1 MKSLTTCLKSV
12 ETSLKESLLADIDS
26 SLEQGDEYIEQVT
39 DNFKNLQKDLSIA
52 KSYREVKT
60 YNPGK
65 FVINRYC
72 KNLLKSYGFDAELIH
87 ITIYLPGTYG
97 ASTLTDCEVV
107 IQLMKYQNKSMTIP
121 YKTDYTLSRFDY
133 TTLND
138 VVKKFIKPC
147 LKDINTFKKL
157 LKNENT

>member
-1 MKSLTTCLKSV
+1 MKTLYESILTGIDDTLK
-12 ETSLKESLLADIDS
+12 
-26 SLEQGDEYIEQVT
+26 QGDEYIDQVT

-72 KNLLKSYGFDAELIH
+72 KNVLAHLGFDAELIY

-97 ASTLTDCEVV
+97 ASTVNNCEIV
-107 IQLMKYQNKSMTIP
+107 IQLMKYQNKGITTQ

-138 VVKKFIKPC
+138 VVKKFIKPN

-157 LKNENT
+157 LENEIF

>member
-1 MKSLTTCLKSV
+1 MKTLL
-12 ETSLKESLLADIDS
+12 ESILADIDDT
-26 SLEQGDEYIEQVT
+26 LKQGDEYIEQT
-39 DNFKNLQKDLSIA
+39 TENFKNLQKDLSIA

-87 ITIYLPGTYG
+87 IAIYLPGTYG
-97 ASTLTDCEVV
+97 ASSLNNCEIV
-107 IQLMKYQNKSMTIP
+107 IQLMKYHNKSMTVS
-121 YKTDYTLSRFDY
+121 YKTDYTLSKFDY

-138 VVKKFIKPC
+138 VVKKFIKPN

-157 LKNENT
+157 LKNEIS

>member
-1 MKSLTTCLKSV
+1 MKTLYESILTGIDDTLK
-12 ETSLKESLLADIDS
+12 
-26 SLEQGDEYIEQVT
+26 QGDEYIDQVT
-39 DNFKNLQKDLSIA
+39 DNFKTLQKDLSIA

-72 KNLLKSYGFDAELIH
+72 KNVLTHLGFDAELIH

-97 ASTLTDCEVV
+97 ASTVNNCEIV
-107 IQLMKYQNKSMTIP
+107 IQLMKYQNKGITRQ

-138 VVKKFIKPC
+138 VVKKFIKPN

-157 LKNENT
+157 LEHEIV

>member
-1 MKSLTTCLKSV
+1 MKTLL
-12 ETSLKESLLADIDS
+12 ESILDDIEDTIK
-26 SLEQGDEYIEQVT
+26 QGDDYIEQVSE
-39 DNFKNLQKDLSIA
+39 NFKTLQKELSIA

-97 ASTLTDCEVV
+97 ASTVNNCEIV
-107 IQLMKYQNKSMTIP
+107 IQLMKYQNKSITTS
-121 YKTDYTLSRFDY
+121 YKIDYTLPAKEYGS
-133 TTLND
+133 LND
-138 VVKKFIKPC
+138 VIKKFIKPS
-147 LKDINTFKKL
+147 LKDMNTFKKL
-157 LKNENT
+157 LQNEIS

>member
-1 MKSLTTCLKSV
+1 MKTLYESILTGIDDTLK
-12 ETSLKESLLADIDS
+12 
-26 SLEQGDEYIEQVT
+26 QGDEYIDQVT

-72 KNLLKSYGFDAELIH
+72 KNVLTHLGFDAELIH
-87 ITIYLPGTYG
+87 ITIYLPGINR
-97 ASTLTDCEVV
+97 ANSLTDCGII
-107 IQLMKYQNKSMTIP
+107 IQLMKYQNKSITAP
-121 YKTDYTLSRFDY
+121 YKIDYTLPAKEYGS
-133 TTLND
+133 LND
-138 VVKKFIKPC
+138 VIKKFIKPN

-157 LKNENT
+157 LQNEIV

>member
-1 MKSLTTCLKSV
+1 MKTLL
-12 ETSLKESLLADIDS
+12 ESILDDIEDTIK
-26 SLEQGDEYIEQVT
+26 QGDNYIEQVT
-39 DNFKNLQKDLSIA
+39 ENFKTLQKDLSIA

-97 ASTLTDCEVV
+97 ASSLNNCEIV
-107 IQLMKYQNKSMTIP
+107 IQLMKYHNKSMTAP
-121 YKTDYTLSRFDY
+121 YKIDYTLPKTDYGS
-133 TTLND
+133 LND
-138 VVKKFIKPC
+138 VIKKFIKPS
-147 LKDINTFKKL
+147 LKDITTFKKL
-157 LKNENT
+157 LTHEIS

>member
-1 MKSLTTCLKSV
+1 MKTLLESILDDIEDTLT
-12 ETSLKESLLADIDS
+12 
-26 SLEQGDEYIEQVT
+26 QGDEYIEQVT
-39 DNFKNLQKDLSIA
+39 ENFKTLQKDLSIA

-87 ITIYLPGTYG
+87 ITIYLPGSYKLGTV
-97 ASTLTDCEVV
+97 TNCEIF
-107 IQLMKYQNKSMTIP
+107 IQLMKYQNKSMTAP
-121 YKTDYTLSRFDY
+121 YKIDYTLPGKEYSS
-133 TTLND
+133 LND
-138 VVKKFIKPC
+138 VVKKFIKPS

-157 LKNENT
+157 LTHEIS

>member
-1 MKSLTTCLKSV
+1 MK
-12 ETSLKESLLADIDS
+12 SLKESLLTDIDDTLNS
-26 SLEQGDEYIEQVT
+26 GDEYIEQT
-39 DNFKNLQKDLSIA
+39 AENFKILQNDLSIA

-87 ITIYLPGTYG
+87 IAIYLPGTYG
-97 ASTLTDCEVV
+97 ASSLNNCEVV
-107 IQLMKYQNKSMTIP
+107 IQLMKYHNKSMTVS
-121 YKTDYTLSRFDY
+121 YKTDYTLSKFDY

-138 VVKKFIKPC
+138 VVKKFIKPN

-157 LKNENT
+157 LKNEIS

>member
-1 MKSLTTCLKSV
+1 MKSLW
-12 ETSLKESLLADIDS
+12 ESLLADIEGTI
-26 SLEQGDEYIEQVT
+26 EQGDEYVEQVT
-39 DNFKNLQKDLSIA
+39 ENFKNLQKDLSIA

-72 KNLLKSYGFDAELIH
+72 KNLLKTYGFDAELIR
-87 ITIYLPGTYG
+87 ITIYLPGTYRLG
-97 ASTLTDCEVV
+97 NINNCEIA
-107 IQLMKYQNKSMTIP
+107 IQLMKYQNKSITTS

-138 VVKKFIKPC
+138 VVNKFIKPN

-157 LKNENT
+157 LKNEIS

>member
-1 MKSLTTCLKSV
+1 MEDTLT
-12 ETSLKESLLADIDS
+12 
-26 SLEQGDEYIEQVT
+26 QGDEYIEQVT
-39 DNFKNLQKDLSIA
+39 ENFKTLQKDLSIA

-87 ITIYLPGTYG
+87 ITIYLPGMNR
-97 ASTLTDCEVV
+97 ANSLTDCGII
-107 IQLMKYQNKSMTIP
+107 IQLMKYQNKSMTAP
-121 YKTDYTLSRFDY
+121 YKIDYTLPAKEYGS
-133 TTLND
+133 LND
-138 VVKKFIKPC
+138 VVKKFIKPS

-157 LKNENT
+157 LTHEIS

>member
-1 MKSLTTCLKSV
+1 MKPLW
-12 ETSLKESLLADIDS
+12 ESILDDIEDT
-26 SLEQGDEYIEQVT
+26 LEQGDEYIEQVT
-39 DNFKNLQKDLSIA
+39 DSFKNLQKDLSIA
-52 KSYREVKT
+52 KSYRELKT

-72 KNLLKSYGFDAELIH
+72 KNLLKSYGFDAELIR
-87 ITIYLPGTYG
+87 ITIYLPGTYRLG
-97 ASTLTDCEVV
+97 TINNCEIV
-107 IQLMKYQNKSMTIP
+107 IQLMKYQNKSITTQ

-138 VVKKFIKPC
+138 VVKKFIKPN

-157 LKNENT
+157 LKNEIS